1 MAKFLSK
8 EAAKEVGK
16 RVLKSKYAKWAIC
29 GTIGFVAEHAAGNL
43 FDKWVLHDVDV
54 TDD

>member
-1 MAKFLSK
+1 MVAKISK
-8 EAAKEVGK
+8 EAAKEIGV

-29 GTIGFVAEHAAGNL
+29 GTIGFVAEHAAGSL
-43 FDKWVLHDVDV
+43 FDKWVRLDVDV